1 MRVGDE
7 RLTIREERAKI
18 GQAALIKLAFLL
30 SESQILK
37 TYAGVFEEEWC
48 NCNLRLKPRRLNKSK
63 HYPFELENAVKTAIF
78 SMEFIFERDFRQ
90 IYTAFK
96 KPRAAN
102 ERLAFSRTESV

>member
-1 MRVGDE
+1 MNASWLRKAHSKRRKSWPGSAHKTCIPAFQKPNSKN
-7 RLTIREERAKI
+7 LRA
-18 GQAALIKLAFLL
+18 G
-30 SESQILK
+30 
-37 TYAGVFEEEWC
+37 FEEEWC
-48 NCNLRLKPRRLNKSK
+48 NCNLRLKRRRLNKSK

-78 SMEFIFERDFRQ
+78 SMEFIFERDFRK